1 MLGNILRERDQQYVA
16 NRDDTTNTWRILD
29 SWSDALRELDVDDEI
44 PDDNA
49 AVKILSE
56 GEFIALVKE
65 AGRLG
70 ILANASFGS
79 GEAEYEA
86 TILDKDQEIQRL
98 HEEILELQETTS
110 QVVRENTHTEK
121 YVLQEKCIVSGQVLK
136 EKAMDNILKLVSMQ
150 DMSNLS
156 KE

>member
-1 MLGNILRERDQQYVA
+1 MLGNVLRERDQQYVA
-16 NRDDTTNTWRILD
+16 NRDETTNTWRILD
-29 SWSDALRELDVDDEI
+29 SWSDALKELDVDDEI
-44 PDDNA
+44 PDDSL

-56 GEFIALVKE
+56 GEFISLVKE

-79 GEAEYEA
+79 GEAELEA
-86 TILDKDQEIQRL
+86 VILEKDKEIQNL
-98 HEEILELQETTS
+98 HENILKLEEEKS
-110 QVVRENTHTEK
+110 QVVRDTSHTED
-121 YVLQEKCIVSGQVLK
+121 YELK

-150 DMSNLS
+150 DMSNWS

>member
-1 MLGNILRERDQQYVA
+1 MLGNVLRERDQQYVA
-16 NRDDTTNTWRILD
+16 NRDETTNTWRILD
-29 SWSDALRELDVDDEI
+29 SWHDALRDLDVDDEI

-79 GEAEYEA
+79 GEAELEA
-86 TILDKDQEIQRL
+86 VILEKDKEIQNL
-98 HEEILELQETTS
+98 HENILKLEEEKS
-110 QVVRENTHTEK
+110 QVVRDTSHTED
-121 YVLQEKCIVSGQVLK
+121 YELK
-136 EKAMDNILKLVSMQ
+136 EKAMDNILENREVVITHKLIKVK
-150 DMSNLS
+150 S
-156 KE
+156 KLPKN